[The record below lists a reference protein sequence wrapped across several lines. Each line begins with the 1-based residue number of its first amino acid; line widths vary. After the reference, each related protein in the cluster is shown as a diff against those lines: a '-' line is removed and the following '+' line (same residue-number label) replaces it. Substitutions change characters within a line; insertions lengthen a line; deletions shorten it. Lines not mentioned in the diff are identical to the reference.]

1 MAKLNVACRVFA
13 AAALV
18 AMLSTASVPDFAQAA
33 GKATSHKLKLSGAK
47 SLCGDQWDG
56 SGCSVCYEQACHVV
70 SCGNGGCRDNRFPK
84 AAMPGTTSKPKQP
97 INGVVNTNQPTKIG
111 TSGANRLNGTT
122 IGADGHRDN
131 SGGHR
136 K

>member
-1 MAKLNVACRVFA
+1 MAKVNVAYRVFA

-18 AMLSTASVPDFAQAA
+18 AMVSTASIPDFAQAA
-33 GKATSHKLKLSGAK
+33 GKASSHKLKLSGAK

-84 AAMPGTTSKPKQP
+84 AAMRGPASKPKQP
-97 INGVVNTNQPTKIG
+97 
-111 TSGANRLNGTT
+111 SGLNGPNRTT
-122 IGADGHRDN
+122 IGADGHRGS